1 MRVLFDL
8 GHPAHYHLVKNLA
21 KKLNKNGHEI
31 YFSIQ
36 KKDVLEDLVKETS
49 YNYINILPNGRKSS
63 KFGLV
68 KSLIQRFINILF
80 YSIKIKPNFLIGTS
94 HEISYIGKLLNIPS
108 FNLNED
114 DANVVF
120 LYSILAYPFAT
131 EILTPI
137 SCNNGRWDKKSIKY
151 NSFHE
156 LAYLHPKYFSPDI
169 DILEKYNITRP
180 YFIIRFSKLNAHH
193 DYGINGINDLMALNI
208 INKLKGVGNVYL
220 SSERELD
227 MRLEQYK
234 LSIDPKDIHHLLFST
249 NLLISDSQTMT
260 AEAAVLGTP
269 SLRFNDFV
277 GKLGYLEELEHMY
290 DLTYGIK
297 TSEPEKLL
305 QKIDELLEIPNLKE
319 EWQKRRIKML
329 SEKID
334 ITAFMVWFIENYPNS
349 VKIMKK
355 NPDYQYN
362 FK

>member
-8 GHPAHYHLVKNLA
+8 GHPAHFHLIKNLA
-21 KKLNKNGHEI
+21 KKLNENGHEI

-68 KSLIQRFINILF
+68 KSLIQRFFNILF
-80 YSIKIKPNFLIGTS
+80 YAKKIKPNLLIGTS
-94 HEISYIGKLLNIPS
+94 VEISYIGKLLNIPS

-120 LYSILAYPFAT
+120 LYSMLAYPFAT

-151 NSFHE
+151 NSYHE
-156 LAYLHPKYFSPDI
+156 LAYLYPKYFVPDI
-169 DILEKYNITRP
+169 NVLKKYNITRP
-180 YFIIRFSKLNAHH
+180 FFIIRFSKLDAHH
-193 DYGINGINDLMALNI
+193 DYGIKGINELFAFKI
-208 INKLKGVGNVYL
+208 INKLKVIGNVYL
-220 SSERELD
+220 SSERELGMNLD
-227 MRLEQYK
+227 QYR
-234 LSIDPKDIHHLLFST
+234 LSINPMDIHHILFFA
-249 NLLISDSQTMT
+249 NILISDSQTMT

-269 SLRFNDFV
+269 SIRFNDFV
-277 GKLGYLEELEHMY
+277 GKLGYLEELEHIY

-305 QKIDELLEIPNLKE
+305 QKIDELLVNPQI
-319 EWQKRRIKML
+319 KRRMATSKR
-329 SEKID
+329 
-334 ITAFMVWFIENYPNS
+334 ANACR
-349 VKIMKK
+349 
-355 NPDYQYN
+355 
-362 FK
+362 